1 MNMLLPIHIAA
12 GGLAIVLG
20 FVALF
25 VKKGGTL
32 HRRSGLLFVYAM
44 LVMGITASILEFLK
58 SAAATNVV
66 AALMAV
72 YFVGTALTTV
82 RPASRWT
89 RAINAAALTVAIG
102 LAVLSIVGGV
112 KGVSTPGLSSGGVPF
127 RTIGMMSFILA
138 TVLTLAAAGDVRI
151 MRSGMPR
158 GGPRLARHLWRMC
171 FAMFLAAGSFFS
183 IRERVARILPDPFTT
198 GPMRALP
205 ILVLF
210 GAMFYWLW
218 RVRRRR
224 PLPVVIRHDAMAL
237 NAPTE

>member
-1 MNMLLPIHIAA
+1 MLLPIHVAA

-20 FVALF
+20 AVALL
-25 VKKGGTL
+25 VKKGGTI

-58 SAAATNVV
+58 SPAAANVV

-82 RPASRWT
+82 RPVSRWT
-89 RAINAAALTVAIG
+89 RGINVAALTVAVG
-102 LAVLSIVGGV
+102 LALQGIVGGV
-112 KGVSTPGLSSGGVPF
+112 KIFNLPGRTYNGVPF
-127 RTIGMMSFILA
+127 FMPFFLA
-138 TVLTLAAAGDVRI
+138 TILILAAAGDVRI
-151 MRSGMPR
+151 MRFGMPR

-171 FAMFLAAGSFFS
+171 FALFIAAGSFFS
-183 IRERVARILPDPFTT
+183 VRERVAKIIPEPFTS

-205 ILVLF
+205 ILLLF

-218 RVRRRR
+218 RVRSRRT
-224 PLPVVIRHDAMAL
+224 LPVVVRHD
-237 NAPTE
+237 